1 MVLIIGTRGS
11 QLAMAQTLLVQQ
23 RLLAAPECI
32 SAEVV
37 RITTTGDRVQDRPL
51 SQIGGK
57 ALFVAEIETALRDGR
72 IQLAVHSAKDIPSE
86 LPDDMCIAAFL
97 PRADARDVLITNAG
111 TDIAS
116 LPPGSRVGTSS
127 PRRACEL
134 RALRNDLDIR
144 DIRGNVDTRL
154 AKLDAGEF
162 DAIVLAAAGLSRL
175 GLLNRVTQYIP
186 FSQMMPCAGQGA
198 IAIEVLASN
207 TNALRL
213 VSQLNHG
220 PTGLA
225 VTAERAFVKAIGG
238 SCETPLAANAQI
250 LDDQLTLSAMIG
262 HASGEFVSGTIVGL
276 CADGMQLGETLAQ
289 QLLVKGGA
297 ALLQSRA
304 WPEAGT
310 Q

>member
-1 MVLIIGTRGS
+1 MVLTIGTRGS

-37 RITTTGDRVQDRPL
+37 RITTTGDRVQNRPL

-97 PRADARDVLITNAG
+97 PRADARDVLIANAG

-207 TNALRL
+207 TSALRL

-238 SCETPLAANAQI
+238 GCETPLAANAQI
-250 LDDQLTLSAMIG
+250 LDGQLTLSAMIG
-262 HASGEFVSGTIVGL
+262 HASGEFVSATIVGP
-276 CADGMQLGETLAQ
+276 CADGIRLGETLAQ
-289 QLLVKGGA
+289 QLMEKGGA
-297 ALLQSRA
+297 ALLQSRSS
-304 WPEAGT
+304 PEAW
-310 Q
+310 

>member
-1 MVLIIGTRGS
+1 
-11 QLAMAQTLLVQQ
+11 MAQTLLVQQ

-37 RITTTGDRVQDRPL
+37 RITTTGDRVQNRPL

-97 PRADARDVLITNAG
+97 PRADARDVLIANAG

-225 VTAERAFVKAIGG
+225 VRAERAFVKAIGG

-250 LDDQLTLSAMIG
+250 VDNRLTLSAMIG

>member
-1 MVLIIGTRGS
+1 MVLMIGTRGS

-225 VTAERAFVKAIGG
+225 VRAERAFVKAIGG